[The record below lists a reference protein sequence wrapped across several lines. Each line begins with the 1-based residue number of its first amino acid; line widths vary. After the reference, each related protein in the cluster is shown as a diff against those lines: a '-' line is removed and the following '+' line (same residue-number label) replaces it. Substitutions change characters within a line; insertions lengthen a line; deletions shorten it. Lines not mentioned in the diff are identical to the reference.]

1 MPAPQALY
9 LLSHLL
15 SLTFEILREDYDE
28 RFLSFLQ
35 LSVLLDFKGRTTL
48 DSDNRLENT
57 VAHGP

>member
-15 SLTFEILREDYDE
+15 NPTFEILRDHYE

-35 LSVLLDFKGRTTL
+35 PSVLLDFKGRTTL

-57 VAHGP
+57 VAQGP